1 VVPEARP
8 TFLLAEVTSLVE
20 RATVKVAEVGEADFA
35 VVVDAVGEMTEVD
48 VVVEA
53 ADEAASRARI
63 LMDHRTRSP
72 QNRSLANQNPL
83 PPPAR
88 ARGSLAF

>member
-8 TFLLAEVTSLVE
+8 TFLLAEATSLVE
-20 RATVKVAEVGEADFA
+20 RAIVKVAEVGEADSA
-35 VVVDAVGEMTEVD
+35 VVVDVVGEMTEVD

-53 ADEAASRARI
+53 EDGAASRTRI
-63 LMDHRTRSP
+63 LMDHRTRNP

-83 PPPAR
+83 PPLAR
-88 ARGSLAF
+88 ARGLLVF